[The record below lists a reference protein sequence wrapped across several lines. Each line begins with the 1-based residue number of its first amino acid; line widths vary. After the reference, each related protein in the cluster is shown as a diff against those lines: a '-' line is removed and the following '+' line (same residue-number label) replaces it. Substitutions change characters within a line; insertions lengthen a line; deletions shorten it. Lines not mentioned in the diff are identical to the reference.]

1 MDTQT
6 LKRDVAPPHNLQHPK
21 DPLESRSEDAS
32 SKQWT
37 VSKKIFIPLIIFVL
51 IYIIYLLSQQKT
63 LNIYKAPP
71 FYPDWMKKPASLLAC
86 GFPVKNDPII
96 KVNNHKSYMVG
107 SYIEHRH
114 NVKMIHT
121 IAIVLRSENA
131 QYHCL
136 LCCNGTIKFVQATY
150 KISSDHFGFEYGTA
164 DITCQVPVTCTKPTH
179 VAITSRPVKED
190 GSSQD
195 IYTLQPVK
203 NQEMREKFPYEFAVC
218 ISVMFDYNNV
228 LELVQ
233 AMEMF
238 KILGVQKVAI
248 YKTSCDSNVQKVLNY
263 YVKQNFVELIP
274 WDISLYI
281 SVSRGFNK
289 AVSSGQLHYFG
300 QIPAL
305 NDCVYRYMYQSRYV
319 SLQDLDELILPMNV
333 KNWTELLPELKK
345 KYKDIGAFEFENN
358 YFPLSIK
365 DLSYKYSPN
374 SWKNVPGVNIL
385 EHVVRLSNN
394 GINKY
399 KNFKTIV
406 DPRSV
411 LQATVHGL
419 LKYTKGIV
427 WVDSKIARMYHM
439 RNISDEI
446 FNKSSQIQ
454 DTHLR
459 DYADSLIPA
468 VSQVL
473 QEALGIN

>member
-1 MDTQT
+1 MKMQT
-6 LKRDVAPPHNLQHPK
+6 AHVR
-21 DPLESRSEDAS
+21 RSEYAS
-32 SKQWT
+32 IKQGAF
-37 VSKKIFIPLIIFVL
+37 VKIYFLLLIIPAL
-51 IYIIYLLSQQKT
+51 IYIIYFIFQKQT
-63 LNIYKAPP
+63 IIPPPRPKCPDYKNKTTPVQP
-71 FYPDWMKKPASLLAC
+71 C
-86 GFPVKNDPII
+86 GVPVRNDPII

-114 NVKMIHT
+114 GAKMIRT
-121 IAIVLRSENA
+121 IAIVLRSEDT
-131 QYHCL
+131 QYQCL
-136 LCCNGTIKFVQATY
+136 LCCNGKSESVPATCE
-150 KISSDHFGFEYGTA
+150 IHSDHFGFEYGMA
-164 DITCQVPVTCTKPTH
+164 DITCRLPVTCTKPTH
-179 VAITSRPVKED
+179 VTITSRQVKEN

-195 IYTLQPVK
+195 AHTFQHVR
-203 NQEMREKFPYEFAVC
+203 NQEIPEKFPYEFAVC

-248 YKTSCDSNVQKVLNY
+248 YKTSCDSNVQKVLDY
-263 YVKQNFVELIP
+263 YVKQKFVELIP
-274 WDISLYI
+274 WNLSPYI
-281 SVSRGFNK
+281 NASRGWLK
-289 AVSSGQLHYFG
+289 SVSSGELHYFG

-333 KNWTELLPELKK
+333 KTWTELLPELER
-345 KYKDIGAFEFENN
+345 KYKNIGAFEFENN

-365 DLSYKYSPN
+365 DSNSKYSPD
-374 SWKNVPGVNIL
+374 SWNKVPGVNIL
-385 EHVVRLSNN
+385 EHVFRLAKTN
-394 GINKY
+394 INRY
-399 KNFKTIV
+399 ENFKTIV
-406 DPRSV
+406 DPRFV
-411 LQATVHGL
+411 VQATVHGL

-439 RNISDEI
+439 RNISNEI
-446 FNKSSQIQ
+446 LKESSQIR

-468 VSQVL
+468 VSKIL